1 MLQVK
6 NLTVSYDVGETV
18 KAALEN
24 ITFEVEDGE
33 FILLCGPSGCGKT
46 TLALSLTGLIPQAH
60 SVIMEG
66 SVLIDELDT
75 KKVPV
80 RLLTGHIGIVFQNPE
95 TQLFQSRVAEEV
107 SFAPHNLGLDASEV
121 SERTD
126 FALAGTGILHLRN
139 RFLRTLSSGE
149 KQRVAIASVLSM
161 QPKTLVL
168 DEPTANL
175 DWLGVEEVMQTLK
188 YLNRELKITVIIIEH
203 RLSAV
208 FGLATRMLVMK
219 EGCITADEYG
229 PDMTGEKRRFVKL
242 GLRFPWRHVQRGLE
256 GYIPEG
262 INPPAPDA
270 EPLVTLK
277 NITAGYRQNTV
288 VKDINLSIYPAEFI
302 ALVGKNGTGKSTLA
316 RVIAG
321 LHRQSHGR
329 ILWNKSLK
337 RLPAGRRVGIVFQNP
352 SAQLLLDTVEKELS
366 FAPENFGM
374 NASSRIQ
381 AILKAL
387 DLDKLSHR
395 LPVTLSLGEIQRT
408 ALGAAL
414 SADPALIIL
423 DEPTI
428 GQDWAHLS
436 SFMIFLQ
443 RLSQSGRAVLII
455 THDDKLVCRFAKR
468 VIYIEGG
475 HIAADGIPPRG
486 RWSVR
491 TLEEAV

>member
-219 EGCITADEYG
+219 E
-229 PDMTGEKRRFVKL
+229 R
-242 GLRFPWRHVQRGLE
+242 
-256 GYIPEG
+256 
-262 INPPAPDA
+262 
-270 EPLVTLK
+270 
-277 NITAGYRQNTV
+277 
-288 VKDINLSIYPAEFI
+288 KD
-302 ALVGKNGTGKSTLA
+302 
-316 RVIAG
+316 
-321 LHRQSHGR
+321 
-329 ILWNKSLK
+329 
-337 RLPAGRRVGIVFQNP
+337 
-352 SAQLLLDTVEKELS
+352 
-366 FAPENFGM
+366 
-374 NASSRIQ
+374 
-381 AILKAL
+381 
-387 DLDKLSHR
+387 
-395 LPVTLSLGEIQRT
+395 
-408 ALGAAL
+408 
-414 SADPALIIL
+414 
-423 DEPTI
+423 
-428 GQDWAHLS
+428 
-436 SFMIFLQ
+436 
-443 RLSQSGRAVLII
+443 VL
-455 THDDKLVCRFAKR
+455 
-468 VIYIEGG
+468 
-475 HIAADGIPPRG
+475 
-486 RWSVR
+486 
-491 TLEEAV
+491 